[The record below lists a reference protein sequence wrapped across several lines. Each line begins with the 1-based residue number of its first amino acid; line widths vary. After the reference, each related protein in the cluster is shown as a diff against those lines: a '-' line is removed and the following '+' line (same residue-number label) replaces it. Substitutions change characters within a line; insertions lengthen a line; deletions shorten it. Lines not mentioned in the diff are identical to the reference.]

1 MSKLIKIIDDIV
13 PLVDYVNDVIKEK
26 TPKLVKNK
34 INKRNRLLKSFKKRP
49 NIELKKRIADLNCEI
64 RSHFLEKQNLKF
76 ASRLTLIRF
85 IVKNFY
91 CVD

>member
-49 NIELKKRIADLNCEI
+49 NIELKKE
-64 RSHFLEKQNLKF
+64 
-76 ASRLTLIRF
+76 
-85 IVKNFY
+85 
-91 CVD
+91 